1 MSGLLRVGIIGA
13 GSAGTAH
20 AAAYGRVPGVTVAAV
35 WSRTRQRAE
44 TLAATLGAGEARV
57 YDGWEELIRDG
68 DIDALS
74 VATPAVLRREP
85 IVAAFERGLHV
96 LAEKE
101 LANSLEDARAV
112 AALAA
117 RAGTVAAVSL
127 NWRYS
132 PGSLVA
138 RRAVEQGRIGRL
150 QEILKEWRFHIP
162 LAFLARAP
170 VHMLRSDQG
179 GGALRQGGSHEFDQA
194 RFLTGWEFLHVAG
207 RLERA
212 PERAAVPGRP
222 EADADAGYALLAD
235 MSGGGK
241 GVFRNIL
248 TQGQSERQTV
258 LSGEDGTLVMTQET
272 VALQRGDASE
282 TLPIPE
288 GDAAPSDVPL
298 LQHTW
303 NRLIADFV
311 AAIRR
316 GDVAH
321 ATAPRL
327 PSFADGLRNQEVFAA
342 VERADAERRWV
353 EVRPESQ

>member
-1 MSGLLRVGIIGA
+1 MPGLLRVGIIGA
-13 GSAGTAH
+13 GHAGTVH
-20 AAAYGRVPGVTVAAV
+20 AAAFGRVPGVTVAAV
-35 WSRTRQRAE
+35 WSRTRRRAE
-44 TLAATLGAGEARV
+44 TLAAALGAGEARV

-68 DIDALS
+68 DIDAVS
-74 VATPAVLRREP
+74 IATPAVLRREP

-96 LAEKE
+96 LVEKE
-101 LANSLEDARAV
+101 LANSLEDNQAV

-132 PGSLVA
+132 PGSQVA
-138 RRAVEQGRIGRL
+138 RRAVEQGQIGRL
-150 QEILKEWRFHIP
+150 LGILKEWRFPIP
-162 LAFLARAP
+162 LAFLVHAP
-170 VHMLRSDQG
+170 VHVLRSDQG
-179 GGALRQGGSHEFDQA
+179 GGALRAGGSHEFDQA

-207 RLERA
+207 RLERT
-212 PERAAVPGRP
+212 PERATVPGRP

-235 MSGGGK
+235 MSGD
-241 GVFRNIL
+241 
-248 TQGQSERQTV
+248 
-258 LSGEDGTLVMTQET
+258 DGTLVMTQET
-272 VALQRGDASE
+272 VALQRGDTSE

-288 GDAAPSDVPL
+288 EDAAPPDIPL

-303 NRLIADFV
+303 NRLIADFITV
-311 AAIRR
+311 IRR

-321 ATAPRL
+321 ATAPHL

-353 EVRPESQ
+353 EVRPASQ